1 MKTTKQRSSEI
12 INKRKKIITMRKRII
27 SSCLCLIMIC
37 SIGLTL
43 GLVLFKQNFE
53 LTTDFTEYTMQ
64 ISDAKSI
71 GLEKTIDNQ
80 VRLVKEVE
88 SQAQT
93 FSTKINTPLYEEIL
107 LKKEKSEYGVKLGD
121 LNAEVYKMK
130 VVGGFTFVSYI
141 SKNLRKN
148 VNEFR
153 HFEILNSYGEH
164 TPCKA
169 YNLYST
175 TIIDRLQGVPDNFEY
190 INYGND
196 EFIKSYI
203 IDNSTGK
210 IYSTAQFKTFDIQ
223 DNLIKVSND
232 YGESYTYYR
241 YYINNQGNLEIVA
254 LIPNQD
260 IKVTYIHQAPDEVYY
275 IFNKSIN
282 LYDEQNKF
290 YYINTNLLLTSSK
303 HYAVGSDGY
312 VYLLEGNGPF
322 DTQILRKLQNGTEIS
337 VLPNK
342 ELTFVYPT
350 IYRLDYTI
358 GNMFGIK
365 TINQNNIAFISK
377 WHNVYTEHSYIY
389 NFETNEAVN
398 IKQNSQNL
406 TFSNN
411 DFLILLKNNK
421 VLLKRNTNVLS
432 YADFNITTGEITNEN
447 VLLNDCTLKIGETT
461 LVNGIYKTLPY
472 TITVTTTTETK
483 IYEAEVVNNDVQ
495 IKLIEHEIA
504 QGEVFV
510 IEPIN

>member
-1 MKTTKQRSSEI
+1 M
-12 INKRKKIITMRKRII
+12 
-27 SSCLCLIMIC
+27 
-37 SIGLTL
+37 
-43 GLVLFKQNFE
+43 
-53 LTTDFTEYTMQ
+53 
-64 ISDAKSI
+64 
-71 GLEKTIDNQ
+71 
-80 VRLVKEVE
+80 
-88 SQAQT
+88 
-93 FSTKINTPLYEEIL
+93 
-107 LKKEKSEYGVKLGD
+107 
-121 LNAEVYKMK
+121 
-130 VVGGFTFVSYI
+130 
-141 SKNLRKN
+141 
-148 VNEFR
+148 
-153 HFEILNSYGEH
+153 
-164 TPCKA
+164 
-169 YNLYST
+169 
-175 TIIDRLQGVPDNFEY
+175 
-190 INYGND
+190 
-196 EFIKSYI
+196 
-203 IDNSTGK
+203 
-210 IYSTAQFKTFDIQ
+210 
-223 DNLIKVSND
+223 IKVSND